1 MLITISDYC
10 AQRNVSKQFVYE
22 YIKKGKLTVLE
33 LPTFIEFKGEKVQLG
48 MQKMLEVPELL
59 APKAKDKK
67 PLPPL
72 DSKADMGQF
81 IKDITDVPFLQDFYR
96 QLLTS
101 EDAAEKK
108 ALKKKMYETIDASPD
123 KDFLRTSIDE
133 ANIKLMQHMRKM
145 SSQIT
150 EVLKENR
157 SSVLKKEVTA

>member
-1 MLITISDYC
+1 MLITIADYC

-33 LPTFIEFKGEKVQLG
+33 LPTFIEFKGEKVHLG

-59 APKAKDKK
+59 VPKAKDKK

-72 DSKADMGQF
+72 DSKADMVSF
-81 IKDITDVPFLQDFYR
+81 IEDITDIPFLQDFYR
-96 QLLTS
+96 QFLTL

-108 ALKKKMYETIDASPD
+108 DLKKKMYETIDASPD

-133 ANIKLMQHMRKM
+133 ANIKLMQHMKKM

-150 EVLKENR
+150 EILKENR
-157 SSVLKKEVTA
+157 SSARGKEVIA

>member
-1 MLITISDYC
+1 MLITIADYC
-10 AQRNVSKQFVYE
+10 AQRNISKQFIYE

-48 MQKMLEVPELL
+48 MQKMLEVSELL
-59 APKAKDKK
+59 APKANDKK

-101 EDAAEKK
+101 EDAVEKK
-108 ALKKKMYETIDASPD
+108 ALKRKMYEMIDASPD
-123 KDFLRTSIDE
+123 KDFLRISIDE
-133 ANIKLMQHMRKM
+133 ANIKLMQYMKKM

-157 SSVLKKEVTA
+157 SAVREKAVVD

>member
-1 MLITISDYC
+1 MLITIADYC

-59 APKAKDKK
+59 APKTKDKK

-72 DSKADMGQF
+72 DGKADMGQF
-81 IKDITDVPFLQDFYR
+81 IEDITDVPFLQDFYR

-101 EDAAEKK
+101 KDAVEKK
-108 ALKKKMYETIDASPD
+108 ALKKKMYAAIDASPD
-123 KDFLRTSIDE
+123 SVFLRASIDE
-133 ANIKLMQHMRKM
+133 ANLKLMQHMKKM
-145 SSQIT
+145 SNQIT
-150 EVLKENR
+150 EVLAENR
-157 SSVLKKEVTA
+157 SPMREKEVIA

>member
-1 MLITISDYC
+1 MLITIADYC

-81 IKDITDVPFLQDFYR
+81 IADITVSPRFLSPIIDIR
-96 QLLTS
+96 RCRR
-101 EDAAEKK
+101 EKGVEEK
-108 ALKKKMYETIDASPD
+108 NV
-123 KDFLRTSIDE
+123 R
-133 ANIKLMQHMRKM
+133 N
-145 SSQIT
+145 
-150 EVLKENR
+150 N
-157 SSVLKKEVTA
+157 

>member
-1 MLITISDYC
+1 MLITIADYC

-22 YIKKGKLTVLE
+22 YIKKGKLTILE

-48 MQKMLEVPELL
+48 MQKMLEVPEVL

-81 IKDITDVPFLQDFYR
+81 IEDITDVPFLQDFYR

-101 EDAAEKK
+101 EDATEKK
-108 ALKKKMYETIDASPD
+108 TLKKKMYEAIDASPN
-123 KDFLRTSIDE
+123 KDFLRTAIDE
-133 ANIKLMQHMRKM
+133 ANIKLMQHIRKM

-150 EVLKENR
+150 EVLEENR
-157 SSVLKKEVTA
+157 QSASEKEMTV

>member
-1 MLITISDYC
+1 MLITIADYC

-33 LPTFIEFKGEKVQLG
+33 LPTFIEFKGEKVHLG

-59 APKAKDKK
+59 APKNKDTK
-67 PLPPL
+67 PLPSL

-81 IKDITDVPFLQDFYR
+81 IEDITDVPFLQGFYR

-108 ALKKKMYETIDASPD
+108 VLKKKMYEAIDASPD

-150 EVLKENR
+150 DILEENRQSTGLKEA
-157 SSVLKKEVTA
+157 SA